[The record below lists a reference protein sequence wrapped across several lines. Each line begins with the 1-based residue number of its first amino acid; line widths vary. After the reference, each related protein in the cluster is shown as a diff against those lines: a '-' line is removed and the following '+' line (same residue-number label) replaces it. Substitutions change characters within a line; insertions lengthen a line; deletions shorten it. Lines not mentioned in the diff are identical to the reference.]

1 MSNNFTLHAGRQ
13 PPIFFKCIES
23 IGIIIFGMVI
33 ALSYID
39 INSDLPFDLHNN
51 RGIIRIAVEDG

>member
-1 MSNNFTLHAGRQ
+1 MLADNPQ
-13 PPIFFKCIES
+13 FFKCIES